1 MRARWCSV
9 APLPESSAGRSSA
22 EAAGPLL
29 SIGMPVYNGERTI
42 RAALESLLAQTFTD
56 FELIVSDNASSDRSW
71 SIVEE
76 FAARDPRVRAVRQLH
91 NIGANA
97 NYTALFRA
105 ARGKYFKW
113 ASCNDWCAPQF
124 LQRCVEQLQ
133 ADPGVVLVAPRTRL
147 FESDPAVFQDYL
159 DDIACTQDDPVDRF
173 KHVGE
178 RLALNNVVNGV
189 VLSDALRRTRLVDHY
204 PSADVVLV
212 AHLALLGRIVL
223 LPEPFFYRRMDR
235 ASATA
240 LMGEAAVH
248 RHHYPVATWRSR
260 LPAWRLAW
268 GWVRTAFAARPLVSA
283 TARALYWAVRRAYW
297 NRGQLGRDLLD
308 LPRYPI
314 PAEPVDRHE
323 RV

>member
-1 MRARWCSV
+1 V
-9 APLPESSAGRSSA
+9 AIGPELATMPA
-22 EAAGPLL
+22 PVTTVPLL
-29 SIGMPVYNGERTI
+29 SIGMPVYNGERTM
-42 RAALESLLAQTFTD
+42 RSALESLLAQTLTD
-56 FELIVSDNASSDRSW
+56 FELILSDNASSDGSW
-71 SIVEE
+71 DVIQE
-76 FAARDPRVRAVRQLH
+76 FAARDPRVRAFRQPR

-113 ASCNDWCAPQF
+113 ASSNDWCAPEF
-124 LQRCVEQLQ
+124 LQCCVEQLE
-133 ADPGVVLVAPRTRL
+133 ADPGAVLVAPRTRL

-159 DDIACTQDDPVDRF
+159 GDIACTQPDPVDRF

-189 VLSDALRRTRLVDHY
+189 ARADALRQTHLVEHY

-223 LPEPFFYRRMDR
+223 LPQPLFYRRMDR

-240 LMGEAAVH
+240 LMGEVAVH
-248 RHHYPVATWRSR
+248 RHHYPVTTWRSS

-268 GWVRTAFAARPLVSA
+268 GWVRTACAARPSVSG

-297 NRGQLGRDLLD
+297 NRALLGRDLLQ

-314 PAEPVDRHE
+314 PTEPVDRHE